1 MSEKSIKDVLFSLVK
16 ESSRFPTLNDVQK
29 NRALSELEEMSKIDG
44 LLKEYLIEEFYSL
57 YLKLKGKNGSK
68 NNINSI
74 SAYCLEMSS
83 VLPEINSSFLPG
95 RRIFARAGFPDIDAD
110 FDYEKR
116 HEVYNYLIKKYGRE
130 NVGNIGTYGTLKMKS
145 YVTRVVKAL
154 DLAES
159 FNLGKDQYVKNN
171 NSLVREI
178 IDSLPEQRGAF
189 LKVKDKGG
197 EEHVIKNLNDAVE
210 HCDDFSKYISKY
222 PDILFHSKRI
232 EGLASSYGVHAAG
245 VVISGEPLAQIAPL
259 RGTSKSE
266 DDSGVDFATQ
276 FAYEDLEYLGLIKFD
291 ILALSTLSVMSE
303 TLKNVKTRYGIEL
316 NIENLPLDDS
326 KSFELY
332 RSGNLTGVFQCE
344 EKGMQKTMMQMG
356 VDRFEDIC
364 AGIALFRPGPMAS
377 IPRYCAR
384 KKGNE
389 KIDYFHDS
397 IKPFVSDILN
407 PTYGI
412 LVYQEQVM
420 QICNSLA
427 GLTVSEGYQVIKAVG
442 KKKEDQLKKFKN
454 RFVDGCST
462 NNIDKNISA
471 RYWDDFIMPFAA
483 YGFNKSHSYCYG
495 LLSYQTAY
503 LKANFPAEF
512 ILSYLNIET
521 RQKKWDRIDVLSNEA
536 KRMGIKINQKNLN
549 VSKMNYVLGEDLIG
563 NLKFFNITPSILCKG
578 LKFAAAEEI
587 EKRQPFKNFE
597 DFVAKVDTSI
607 VDTEAIQAL
616 SDAGFFPK
624 TKDPVDKFIKLRD
637 HVRMVRKKG
646 MSGVDLFR

>member
-1 MSEKSIKDVLFSLVK
+1 LSDAGLKDILLEKIKS
-16 ESSRFPTLNDVQK
+16 SSRFN
-29 NRALSELEEMSKIDG
+29 ALDQNGRLRVMAEIDEMSKIDG
-44 LLKEYLIEEFYSL
+44 LSKDYVIDEFYQL
-57 YLKLKGKNGSK
+57 YLKLNGKNGPK
-68 NNINSI
+68 NTINSFT
-74 SAYCLEMSS
+74 AYCLEMSS
-83 VLPEINSSFLPG
+83 VLPDVNSEFIPS

-116 HEVYNYLIKKYGRE
+116 HEVYEYLIKKYGRE

-154 DLAES
+154 DLSNS
-159 FNLGKDQYVKNN
+159 FHLGKDSYVKNN
-171 NSLVREI
+171 NLLVREI

-189 LKVKDKGG
+189 LKVKDESG
-197 EEHVIKNLNDAVE
+197 EEHVIKNLTDAVAYCE
-210 HCDDFSKYISKY
+210 NFSTYISKY
-222 PDILFHSKRI
+222 PDILNHAKRI
-232 EGLASSYGVHAAG
+232 EGLSSSYGVHAAG
-245 VVISGEPLAQIAPL
+245 VVISGEPLAKIAPL

-291 ILALSTLSVMSE
+291 ILALSTLSVISE
-303 TLKNVKTRYGIEL
+303 TLKNIKIRH
-316 NIENLPLDDS
+316 NIDLDVENLPLNDS

-332 RSGNLTGVFQCE
+332 RSGNLIGVFQCE

-377 IPRYCAR
+377 IPKYCAR

-389 KIDYFHDS
+389 KIDYFHES
-397 IKPFVSDILN
+397 VKPYVKEILN

-420 QICNSLA
+420 QLCNSLA

-442 KKKEDQLKKFKN
+442 KKKEDQLKKFKD
-454 RFVDGCST
+454 RFVNGC
-462 NNIDKNISA
+462 IKNSVAKDIASK
-471 RYWDDFIMPFAA
+471 YWDDFIMPFAA

-512 ILSYLNIET
+512 MLSYLNIET
-521 RQKKWDRIDVLSNEA
+521 RQKKWDRIDILLAEA
-536 KRMGIKINQKNLN
+536 KRMNIRINSKNLN
-549 VSKMNYVLGEDLIG
+549 VSKMSYS
-563 NLKFFNITPSILCKG
+563 LKEERVGSSTFYDITPSILCKG
-578 LKFAAAEEI
+578 LKFAAGEEI
-587 EKRQPFKNFE
+587 EKKQPFRNFE
-597 DFVAKVDTSI
+597 DFVSRVDTGI

-616 SDAGFFPK
+616 NDAGFFPK

-637 HVRMVRKKG
+637 HVKNVRKKG